1 MKTIKAFIERS
12 NDGNYS
18 VYVDLENKALNYGI
32 HGTGKTA
39 KEAVNDFISAYETMK
54 EFHHKKNKRF
64 QEAHFE
70 YVYDV
75 PSLLSYYSNIL
86 SLAGLHRL
94 TGINQA
100 QLSQY
105 AIGYRKPSPK
115 TVKKIESSLQA
126 FGKEISQVE
135 FV

>member
-1 MKTIKAFIERS
+1 MKTVRAFIERGD
-12 NDGNYS
+12 DGNYS
-18 VYVDLENKALNYGI
+18 VYVDLDNNTLNYGI

-39 KEAVNDFISAYETMK
+39 KEAVNDFRSAYEAMK
-54 EFHHKKNKRF
+54 EFHHKKNKEF
-64 QEAHFE
+64 VAANFE
-70 YVYDV
+70 FVYDV
-75 PSLLSYYSNIL
+75 PSLLSYYSNVL

-105 AIGYRKPSPK
+105 VIGYRKPSPK
-115 TVKKIESSLQA
+115 TAKRIETSLRSFA
-126 FGKEISQVE
+126 SELSQVQ

>member
-1 MKTIKAFIERS
+1 MKTVKAFIERGD
-12 NDGNYS
+12 DGSYS
-18 VYVDLENKALNYGI
+18 VYVDLEDKTLNYGI

-54 EFHHKKNKRF
+54 EFHSMKGKEFIEVNF
-64 QEAHFE
+64 DF
-70 YVYDV
+70 VYDV

-105 AIGYRKPSPK
+105 AIGYRKPGPK
-115 TVKKIESSLQA
+115 TVKKIETSLHVFA
-126 FGKEISQVE
+126 KELSQVQ

>member
-1 MKTIKAFIERS
+1 MKTVKAFIERG

-18 VYVDLENKALNYGI
+18 VYVDLEDKTLNYGI
-32 HGTGKTA
+32 HGTGTTA

-54 EFHHKKNKRF
+54 EFHHKKDKEF
-64 QEAHFE
+64 VEANFE
-70 YVYDV
+70 FVYDV
-75 PSLLSYYSNIL
+75 PSLLSYYSNVL

-105 AIGYRKPSPK
+105 VSGYRKPGPK
-115 TVKKIESSLQA
+115 TVKKIETSLHTFA
-126 FGKEISQVE
+126 KELSQVQ

>member
-1 MKTIKAFIERS
+1 MEKVKTFIERG
-12 NDGNYS
+12 NDGSYS
-18 VYVDLENKALNYGI
+18 VYVDLEDTTLNYGI
-32 HGTGKTA
+32 HGTGNTA
-39 KEAVNDFISAYETMK
+39 KEAINDFISAYEAMKAFHLQKNK
-54 EFHHKKNKRF
+54 EFV
-64 QEAHFE
+64 EANFE
-70 YVYDV
+70 FVYDL

-105 AIGYRKPSPK
+105 VIGYRKPGQK
-115 TVKKIESSLQA
+115 TVKKIETSLHTFA
-126 FGKEISQVE
+126 NELSQVQ

>member
-1 MKTIKAFIERS
+1 MKIIKAFIERA

-18 VYVDLENKALNYGI
+18 VYVDLDDKTLNYGI
-32 HGTGKTA
+32 HGSGKTA
-39 KEAVNDFISAYETMK
+39 KDAVDDFVSAYETMR
-54 EFHHKKNKRF
+54 EFHKIKNKNF
-64 QEAHFE
+64 VEANFE
-70 YVYDV
+70 YVFDV
-75 PSLLSYYSNIL
+75 ASLLSYYAHVL

-105 AIGYRKPSPK
+105 TNGYRKPGPK
-115 TVKKIESSLQA
+115 TVKRIETSLHK
-126 FGKEISQVE
+126 FGQEISQVQ